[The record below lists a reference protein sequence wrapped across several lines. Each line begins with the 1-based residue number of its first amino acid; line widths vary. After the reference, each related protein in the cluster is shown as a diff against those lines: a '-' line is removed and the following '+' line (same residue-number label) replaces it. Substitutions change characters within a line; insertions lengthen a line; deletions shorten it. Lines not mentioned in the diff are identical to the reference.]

1 MIQDDKL
8 GLMLNN
14 LNFSLLPLRDIYV
27 DTENV
32 DKKSFKFQ
40 YVSIISTEELLE
52 RFAKT

>member
-14 LNFSLLPLRDIYV
+14 LNFSPLPLRDIYV

-40 YVSIISTEELLE
+40 YVSIISSCDLSLLE
-52 RFAKT
+52 KQ